1 MSFDESLNN
10 SIYEGLRD
18 LGIRFWIQD
27 EELYFKYPLGID
39 GDGKKDLFKLIK
51 NHEEGLK
58 TVVAS
63 GTTRVFRAF

>member
-18 LGIRFWIQD
+18 LGIKFWIQ
-27 EELYFKYPLGID
+27 ENELRFKYPIGLE
-39 GDGKKDLFKLIK
+39 GDGKKDLFKFIK

-58 TVVAS
+58 TVVES
-63 GTTRVFRAF
+63 GTARIFRAF